1 MSALPGDAGSPPLR
15 RKLRLGVLA
24 AALTTVLTLLCCVG
38 GAAAFFLTELGGE
51 KKDGMTEAGLACTVG
66 QQVKITGDMPRFAE
80 YGEGQLRNAA
90 VIIKVGQDMKVPARG
105 WVIAIATA
113 MQESALRNLANSTV
127 PASLA
132 LPHEG
137 VGSDYDSLGLFQQ
150 RPGWGSVQ
158 QRMTPTYT
166 ARKFYEKM
174 LKVPNWERRPLTVVA
189 QRVQVSAYPS
199 AYRKHEELASRIVD
213 ALAGGAART
222 VEIAGRAVCDAA
234 AGARIAASGWTA
246 PIPGGVGSGFRTA
259 DRPSHNGVDIAARK
273 RTEIH
278 AAATGRVLVAR
289 CDPDHSGRR
298 DCDRD
303 GWPGKGGCGWFVD
316 ILHAGGFITR
326 YCHMI
331 ERPHVVPGQLV
342 EAGQVI
348 GLSGTSGNSSG
359 PHLHFEVHVN
369 GDRSSNGAI
378 NPVPFMRE
386 RGAPLDGT
394 P

>member
-1 MSALPGDAGSPPLR
+1 MSAAPGVTAPVR
-15 RKLRLGVLA
+15 RKLRVGVLVTA
-24 AALTTVLTLLCCVG
+24 VTTVLTLLCCVG
-38 GAAAFFLTELGGE
+38 GAGAFLLTELGGDQ
-51 KKDGMTEAGLACTVG
+51 KDGVLAGLNCDPAY
-66 QQVKITGDMPRFAE
+66 QVNLTGDMPRFTE

-105 WVIAIATA
+105 WVIALATA

-137 VGSDYDSLGLFQQ
+137 VGADHDSLGLFQQ
-150 RPGWGSVQ
+150 RPGWGSVE
-158 QRMTPTYT
+158 QRMTPSYT

-174 LKVPNWERRPLTVVA
+174 VRVRDWQHRPLTVVA
-189 QRVQVSAYPS
+189 QRVQVSAFPD
-199 AYRKHEELASRIVD
+199 AYAKHEDLAGRIVD

-222 VEIAGRAVCDAA
+222 VEIAGKAVCDAA

-246 PIPGGVGSGFRTA
+246 PLPGGVVSGFRTTE
-259 DRPSHNGVDIAARK
+259 RPSHNGVDLAADK

-278 AAATGRVLVAR
+278 AASTGRVLVAR

-316 ILHAGGFITR
+316 ILHAGGYITR

-331 ERPHVVPGQLV
+331 ERPRVVPGQSV
-342 EAGQVI
+342 EAGEVI

-359 PHLHFEVHVN
+359 PHLHFEVHIDS
-369 GDRSSNGAI
+369 DRSSRGAV

-386 RGAPLDGT
+386 RGAPVDGT
-394 P
+394 A

>member
-1 MSALPGDAGSPPLR
+1 MSTAPGVTAPVR
-15 RKLRLGVLA
+15 RKLRVGVLVTA
-24 AALTTVLTLLCCVG
+24 VTTVLTLLCCVG
-38 GAAAFFLTELGGE
+38 GAGAFLLTELGGDQ
-51 KKDGMTEAGLACTVG
+51 KDGVLAGLNCDPAY
-66 QQVKITGDMPRFAE
+66 QVDLTGDMPRFTE

-105 WVIAIATA
+105 WVIALSTA

-137 VGSDYDSLGLFQQ
+137 VGADHDSLGLFQQ
-150 RPGWGSVQ
+150 RPGWGSVE
-158 QRMTPTYT
+158 QRMTPSYT

-174 LKVPNWERRPLTVVA
+174 VRVRDWQHRPLTVVA
-189 QRVQVSAYPS
+189 QRVQVSAFPD
-199 AYRKHEELASRIVD
+199 AYAKHEDLAGRIVD

-222 VEIAGRAVCDAA
+222 VEIAGKAVCDAA

-246 PIPGGVGSGFRTA
+246 PLPGGVVSGFRTTE
-259 DRPSHNGVDIAARK
+259 RPSHNGVDLAADK

-278 AAATGRVLVAR
+278 AASAGRVLVAR
-289 CDPDHSGRR
+289 CDPDHSGKR

-316 ILHAGGFITR
+316 ILHAGGYITR

-331 ERPHVVPGQLV
+331 ERPRVVPGQSV
-342 EAGQVI
+342 EAGEVI

-359 PHLHFEVHVN
+359 PHLHFEVHIDS
-369 GDRSSNGAI
+369 DRSSRGAV

-386 RGAPLDGT
+386 RGAPVDGT
-394 P
+394 A

>member
-1 MSALPGDAGSPPLR
+1 MSTASGVAAPVR
-15 RKLRLGVLA
+15 RKLRVGVLVTA
-24 AALTTVLTLLCCVG
+24 VTTVLTLLCCVG
-38 GAAAFFLTELGGE
+38 GAGAFLLTELGGDQ
-51 KKDGMTEAGLACTVG
+51 KDGVLAGLNCDPAY
-66 QQVKITGDMPRFAE
+66 QVNLTGDMPRFTE
-80 YGEGQLRNAA
+80 YGDGQLRNAA

-105 WVIAIATA
+105 WVIALATA
-113 MQESALRNLANSTV
+113 MQESALRNLANSTI

-137 VGSDYDSLGLFQQ
+137 VGADHDSLGLFQQ
-150 RPGWGSVQ
+150 RPGWGSVE
-158 QRMTPTYT
+158 QRMTPSYA

-174 LKVPNWERRPLTVVA
+174 VKVRNWQQRPLTVVA
-189 QRVQVSAYPS
+189 QRVQVSAFPD
-199 AYRKHEELASRIVD
+199 AYAKHEDLAGRIVD

-222 VEIAGRAVCDAA
+222 VEIAGKAVCDAA

-246 PIPGGVGSGFRTA
+246 PLPGGVVSGFRTTE
-259 DRPSHNGVDIAARK
+259 RPSHNGVDLAADK

-278 AAATGRVLVAR
+278 AASAGRVLVAR
-289 CDPDHSGRR
+289 CDPDHSGKR

-316 ILHAGGFITR
+316 VLHAGGYITR

-331 ERPHVVPGQLV
+331 ERPRVTPGQLV
-342 EAGQVI
+342 EAGEVI

-359 PHLHFEVHVN
+359 PHLHFEVHVDS
-369 GDRSSNGAI
+369 DRSSRGAI

-386 RGAPLDGT
+386 RGAPVDGT
-394 P
+394 A

>member
-1 MSALPGDAGSPPLR
+1 MSAAPDVTAPVR
-15 RKLRLGVLA
+15 RKLRVGVLA
-24 AALTTVLTLLCCVG
+24 TAVTTVLTLLCCVG
-38 GAAAFFLTELGGE
+38 GAGAFLLTELGGDQ
-51 KKDGMTEAGLACTVG
+51 KDGVLAGLNCDPAY
-66 QQVKITGDMPRFAE
+66 QVDLTGDMPRFTE

-105 WVIAIATA
+105 WVIALSTA

-127 PASLA
+127 PASLT

-137 VGSDYDSLGLFQQ
+137 VGADHDSLGLFQQ
-150 RPGWGSVQ
+150 RPGWGSVE
-158 QRMTPTYT
+158 QRMTPSYT

-174 LKVPNWERRPLTVVA
+174 VRVRDWQHRPLTVVA
-189 QRVQVSAYPS
+189 QRVQVSAFPD
-199 AYRKHEELASRIVD
+199 AYAKHEDLAGRIVD

-222 VEIAGRAVCDAA
+222 VEIAGKAVCDAA

-246 PIPGGVGSGFRTA
+246 PLPGGVVSGFRTTE
-259 DRPSHNGVDIAARK
+259 RPSHNGVDLAADK

-278 AAATGRVLVAR
+278 AASAGRVLVAR
-289 CDPDHSGRR
+289 CDPDHAGKR

-316 ILHAGGFITR
+316 ILHAGGYITR

-331 ERPHVVPGQLV
+331 ERPRVVPGQSV
-342 EAGQVI
+342 EAGEVI

-359 PHLHFEVHVN
+359 PHLHFEVHIDS
-369 GDRSSNGAI
+369 DRSSRGAV

-386 RGAPLDGT
+386 RGAPVDGT
-394 P
+394 A

>member
-1 MSALPGDAGSPPLR
+1 MSATPGVTAPVR
-15 RKLRLGVLA
+15 RKLRVGVLA
-24 AALTTVLTLLCCVG
+24 TAVTTVLTLLCCVG
-38 GAAAFFLTELGGE
+38 GAGAFLLTELGGDQ
-51 KKDGMTEAGLACTVG
+51 KDGVLAGLNCDPAY
-66 QQVKITGDMPRFAE
+66 QVNLTGDMPRFTE

-105 WVIAIATA
+105 WVIALATA

-137 VGSDYDSLGLFQQ
+137 VGADHDSLGLFQQ
-150 RPGWGSVQ
+150 RPGWGSVE
-158 QRMTPTYT
+158 QRMTPSYT

-174 LKVPNWERRPLTVVA
+174 VRVRDWQHRPLTVVA
-189 QRVQVSAYPS
+189 QRVQVSAFPD
-199 AYRKHEELASRIVD
+199 AYAKHEDLAGRIVD

-222 VEIAGRAVCDAA
+222 VEIAGKAVCDAA

-246 PIPGGVGSGFRTA
+246 PLPGGVVSGFRTTE
-259 DRPSHNGVDIAARK
+259 RPSHNGVDLAADK

-278 AAATGRVLVAR
+278 AASAGRVLVAR
-289 CDPDHSGRR
+289 CDPDRSGRR

-316 ILHAGGFITR
+316 ILHAGGYITR

-331 ERPHVVPGQLV
+331 ERPRVVPGQSV
-342 EAGQVI
+342 EAGEVI

-359 PHLHFEVHVN
+359 PHLHFEVHVDS
-369 GDRSSNGAI
+369 DRSSRGAV

-386 RGAPLDGT
+386 RGAPVDGT
-394 P
+394 A

>member
-1 MSALPGDAGSPPLR
+1 MSAAPGVTAPVRRRLR
-15 RKLRLGVLA
+15 VGVLVTVV
-24 AALTTVLTLLCCVG
+24 TTVLTLLCCVG
-38 GAAAFFLTELGGE
+38 GAGAFLLTELGGDQ
-51 KKDGMTEAGLACTVG
+51 KDGVLAGLNCDPAY
-66 QQVKITGDMPRFAE
+66 QVNLTGDMPRFTE

-105 WVIAIATA
+105 WVIALATA

-137 VGSDYDSLGLFQQ
+137 VGADHDSLGLFQQ
-150 RPGWGSVQ
+150 RPGWGSVE
-158 QRMTPTYT
+158 QRMTPSYT

-174 LKVPNWERRPLTVVA
+174 VRVRDWQHRPLTVVA
-189 QRVQVSAYPS
+189 QRVQVSAFPD
-199 AYRKHEELASRIVD
+199 AYAKHEDLAGRIVD

-222 VEIAGRAVCDAA
+222 VEIAGKAVCDAA

-246 PIPGGVGSGFRTA
+246 PLPGGVVSGFRTTE
-259 DRPSHNGVDIAARK
+259 RPSHNGIDLAADK

-278 AAATGRVLVAR
+278 AASAGRVLVAR
-289 CDPDHSGRR
+289 CDPDRSGKR

-316 ILHAGGFITR
+316 ILHAGGYITR

-331 ERPHVVPGQLV
+331 QRPRVVPGQSV
-342 EAGQVI
+342 EAGEVI

-359 PHLHFEVHVN
+359 PHLHFEVHVDS
-369 GDRSSNGAI
+369 DRSSRGAV

-386 RGAPLDGT
+386 RGAPVDGT
-394 P
+394 A

>member
-1 MSALPGDAGSPPLR
+1 MSATPGVTAPVR
-15 RKLRLGVLA
+15 RKLRVGVLA
-24 AALTTVLTLLCCVG
+24 TAVTTVLTLLCCVG
-38 GAAAFFLTELGGE
+38 GAGAFLLTELGGDQ
-51 KKDGMTEAGLACTVG
+51 KDGVLAGLNCDPAY
-66 QQVKITGDMPRFAE
+66 QVNLTGDMPRFTE

-105 WVIAIATA
+105 WVIALATA

-137 VGSDYDSLGLFQQ
+137 VGADHDSLGLFQQ
-150 RPGWGSVQ
+150 RPGWGSVE
-158 QRMTPTYT
+158 QRMTPSYT

-174 LKVPNWERRPLTVVA
+174 VRVRDWQHRPLTVVA
-189 QRVQVSAYPS
+189 QRVQVSAFPD
-199 AYRKHEELASRIVD
+199 AYAKHEDLAGRIVD

-222 VEIAGRAVCDAA
+222 VEIAGKAVCDAA

-246 PIPGGVGSGFRTA
+246 PLPGGVVSGFRTTE
-259 DRPSHNGVDIAARK
+259 RPSHNGVDLAADK

-278 AAATGRVLVAR
+278 AASAGRVLVAR
-289 CDPDHSGRR
+289 CDPDHSGKR

-316 ILHAGGFITR
+316 ILHAGGYITR

-331 ERPHVVPGQLV
+331 ERPRVVPGQSV
-342 EAGQVI
+342 EAGEVI

-359 PHLHFEVHVN
+359 PHLHFEVHVDS
-369 GDRSSNGAI
+369 DRSSRGAV

-386 RGAPLDGT
+386 RGAPVDGT
-394 P
+394 A

>member
-1 MSALPGDAGSPPLR
+1 MSAAPGVTAPVR
-15 RKLRLGVLA
+15 RKLRVGVLVTA
-24 AALTTVLTLLCCVG
+24 VTTVLTLLCCVG
-38 GAAAFFLTELGGE
+38 GAGAFLLTELGGDQ
-51 KKDGMTEAGLACTVG
+51 KDGVLAGLNCDPAY
-66 QQVKITGDMPRFAE
+66 QVNLTGDMPRFTE

-105 WVIAIATA
+105 WVIALATA

-137 VGSDYDSLGLFQQ
+137 VGADHDSLGLFQQ
-150 RPGWGSVQ
+150 RPGWGSVE
-158 QRMTPTYT
+158 QRMTPSYT

-174 LKVPNWERRPLTVVA
+174 VRVRDWQHRPLTVVA
-189 QRVQVSAYPS
+189 QRVQVSAFPD
-199 AYRKHEELASRIVD
+199 AYAKHEDLAGRIVD

-222 VEIAGRAVCDAA
+222 VEIAGKAVCDAA

-246 PIPGGVGSGFRTA
+246 PLPGGVVSGFRTTE
-259 DRPSHNGVDIAARK
+259 RPSHNGVDLAADK
-273 RTEIH
+273 RTDIH
-278 AAATGRVLVAR
+278 AASAGRVLVAR
-289 CDPDHSGRR
+289 CDPDRSGKR

-316 ILHAGGFITR
+316 ILHAGGYITR

-331 ERPHVVPGQLV
+331 ERPRVVPGQSV
-342 EAGQVI
+342 VAGEVI

-359 PHLHFEVHVN
+359 PHLHFEVHIDS
-369 GDRSSNGAI
+369 DRSSRGAV

-386 RGAPLDGT
+386 RGAPVDGT
-394 P
+394 A

>member
-1 MSALPGDAGSPPLR
+1 MSAEAGSRAPRRRRLR
-15 RKLRLGVLA
+15 RGVVA

-38 GAAAFFLTELGGE
+38 GAGAFLLTELGGDE
-51 KKDGMTEAGLACTVG
+51 KDALTASLACDPTY
-66 QQVKITGDMPRFAE
+66 QVSVSGDMPRFTE

-90 VIIKVGQDMKVPARG
+90 VIVKVGQDMKVPARG
-105 WVIAIATA
+105 WVIALSTA

-137 VGSDYDSLGLFQQ
+137 VGSDHDSLGLFQQ

-158 QRMTPTYT
+158 QRMTPSYA

-174 LKVPNWERRPLTVVA
+174 LKVPNWQRRPLTAVA
-189 QRVQVSAYPS
+189 QQVQVSAFPD
-199 AYRKHEELASRIVD
+199 AYAKHEDLAGRIVD

-222 VEIAGRAVCDAA
+222 VEISGKAVCDAA

-246 PIPGGVGSGFRTA
+246 PLDGGVGSGFRTA
-259 DRPSHNGVDIAARK
+259 ERPSHNGVDIAAAK
-273 RTEIH
+273 ETPIH
-278 AAATGRVLVAR
+278 AAAAGRVLVAR
-289 CDPDHSGRR
+289 CDPDRSGRR

-316 ILHAGGFITR
+316 ILHAGGYITR
-326 YCHMI
+326 YCHQV
-331 ERPHVVPGQLV
+331 ERPHVVPGQSV

-348 GLSGTSGNSSG
+348 GLSGSSGNSSG
-359 PHLHFEVHVN
+359 PHLHFEVHVD
-369 GDRSSNGAI
+369 GDRSSRGAI
-378 NPVPFMRE
+378 NPVPFMRD

-394 P
+394 T

>member
-1 MSALPGDAGSPPLR
+1 MSAAPGVTAPVR
-15 RKLRLGVLA
+15 RKLRVGVLVTA
-24 AALTTVLTLLCCVG
+24 VTTVLTLLCCVG
-38 GAAAFFLTELGGE
+38 GAGAFLLTELGGDQ
-51 KKDGMTEAGLACTVG
+51 KDGVLAGLNCDPAY
-66 QQVKITGDMPRFAE
+66 QVNLTGDMPRFTE

-105 WVIAIATA
+105 WVIALATA

-137 VGSDYDSLGLFQQ
+137 VGADHDSLGLFQQ
-150 RPGWGSVQ
+150 RPGWGSVE
-158 QRMTPTYT
+158 QRMTPSYT

-174 LKVPNWERRPLTVVA
+174 VRVRDWQHRPLTVVA
-189 QRVQVSAYPS
+189 QRVQVSAFPD
-199 AYRKHEELASRIVD
+199 AYAKHEDLAGRIVD

-222 VEIAGRAVCDAA
+222 VEIAGKAVCDAA

-246 PIPGGVGSGFRTA
+246 PLPGGVVSGFRTTE
-259 DRPSHNGVDIAARK
+259 RPSHNGVDLAADK
-273 RTEIH
+273 RTDIH
-278 AAATGRVLVAR
+278 AASAGRVLVAR
-289 CDPDHSGRR
+289 CDPDRSGKR

-316 ILHAGGFITR
+316 ILHAGGYITR

-331 ERPHVVPGQLV
+331 ERPRVVPGQSV
-342 EAGQVI
+342 EAGEVI

-359 PHLHFEVHVN
+359 PHLHFEVHIDS
-369 GDRSSNGAI
+369 DRSSRGAV

-386 RGAPLDGT
+386 RGAPVDGT
-394 P
+394 A